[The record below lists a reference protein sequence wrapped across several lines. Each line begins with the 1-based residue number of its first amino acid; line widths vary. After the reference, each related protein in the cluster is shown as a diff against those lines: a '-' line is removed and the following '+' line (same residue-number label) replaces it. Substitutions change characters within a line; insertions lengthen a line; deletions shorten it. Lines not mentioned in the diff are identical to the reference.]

1 MKIDFKDKKT
11 LIISIVC
18 IVLIILICVGLICL
32 LIKNNSNKISRLYND
47 LQKAEKYSFILKQ
60 DDGYQIIMA
69 KKGNETSIDMQG
81 EDVHTTTIVKDG
93 KAYFVNHDEKT
104 YSTYDEMV
112 ANENILLDELSELS
126 KKEYS
131 KGNEKIDKKSYS
143 YEEYKGYSGFMYSS
157 NIDVEE
163 ENINTKF
170 YFKGKD
176 IKYIKTIISED
187 ETEKIETSL
196 SYEPDDSLFNIPEDY
211 EEAK

>member
-11 LIISIVC
+11 IIITITCVVLIALIIVG
-18 IVLIILICVGLICL
+18 VLL
-32 LIKNNSNKISRLYND
+32 LNNCKDSKISKLYEN

-69 KKGNETSIDMQG
+69 KKGKETSIDMQG

-126 KKEYS
+126 QKEYS
-131 KGNEKIDKKSYS
+131 KGTEAIDKKSYN

-187 ETEKIETSL
+187 ETEKVETSL